1 MGRRV
6 SRRPI
11 VSFTGYAPE
20 RFKGGEYVR
29 ISDDWQGFMRKYDP
43 AGAAS
48 ILDRMIDDDLAFFE
62 KFFVCLEEETDYD
75 YYLDALDEGC
85 PPHWDMI
92 FDCWSLSLYNLGEDA
107 DEWDVAQEAASSYLA
122 YMLDATDEE
131 LGWDSGYVA
140 SRSSRRSRGARS
152 LRSARMRYILSGTD
166 TVATDLF
173 KDLEPKNGKRLGWG
187 TKVRAAMKKIYMD
200 QMDAQDYDARHFF
213 ELVRVATSPDKLKNW
228 GIVPGQDNCPKNF
241 TKLYPNGIDFWKDP
255 RFADAK
261 AKIKDTLFNTEWI
274 EKLQASN
281 QGYSRARG
289 LMSKKKPFKK
299 TDLLGKIGKAG
310 KAFRNPASLAD
321 TAVDTASHL
330 VDKLREDDEGGVS
343 ASFRRGHRSLRS
355 RRSYGRGGRR
365 IMSASGLAFDDWF
378 SQMMGWIEDCHPEC
392 VVVVERG
399 MADDLMDGLYT
410 DFEPEDAG
418 EMIYMYYGDAA
429 DDAVQSRGRRLASAG
444 RLARCGRRIFSS
456 FDGSL
461 DEYADAVDRA
471 FEADSPHL
479 WADFEHGFKKDYAS
493 DYGRMLRLHYERG
506 DSPEKAARD
515 FYFEVGWYANDAEAR
530 ELSDLGVSSWDEYYG
545 VAADDAVQSRR
556 IASSFDGSFEDYYD
570 AVFDIFKR
578 DNSES
583 DAIDFKYYCGQGK
596 DSSCYGY
603 KDLMGLYKDG
613 ASPDEAAYS
622 MYFKVRWYQ
631 RECELREL
639 DDLGISSWDEYYGR

>member
-29 ISDDWQGFMRKYDP
+29 ISDGWQGFMRKYDP
-43 AGAAS
+43 AEAAR
-48 ILDRMIDDDLAFFE
+48 IFDRLDDEELAFFE

-85 PPHWDMI
+85 PPHWDLI
-92 FDCWSLSLYNLGEDA
+92 FDCWSQSLYNLGEDA
-107 DEWDVAQEAASSYLA
+107 DEWDVAQDAASSYLA
-122 YMLDATDEE
+122 YMLDAEDEE

-140 SRSSRRSRGARS
+140 SRSSRRSRGLRS

-173 KDLEPKNGKRLGWG
+173 KELEPKNGKQLGWG

-200 QMDAQDYDARHFF
+200 QMEAQDYDARHFF
-213 ELVRVATSPDKLKNW
+213 ELVRAATSPDGMKKYD
-228 GIVPGQDNCPKNF
+228 IVPGKDNCPKNF
-241 TKLYPNGIDFWKDP
+241 TKLYPNGIDFWKDS

-261 AKIKDTLFNTEWI
+261 AKIKDTLFNTDWI
-274 EKLQASN
+274 KKLQASN
-281 QGYSRARG
+281 QGYSPSRG
-289 LMSKKKPFKK
+289 VFSKKKPFKK
-299 TDLLGKIGKAG
+299 TDLLGKIGKVG
-310 KAFRNPASLAD
+310 KAFSNPASLAD

-330 VDKLREDDEGGVS
+330 VDELREDDEDGVS

-378 SQMMGWIEDCHPEC
+378 GQMMGWLEDCHPEC

-429 DDAVQSRGRRLASAG
+429 DDAVQSRRIRSRGRRLASAG
-444 RLARCGRRIFSS
+444 RRARGGRRIASS
-456 FDGSL
+456 FDGSFEEYYRAVL
-461 DEYADAVDRA
+461 DAFERDNSRSDAIDFEQYCGHGKDSSYYGYRDLMRLYEQGVSPDRA
-471 FEADSPHL
+471 AE
-479 WADFEHGFKKDYAS
+479 E
-493 DYGRMLRLHYERG
+493 MV
-506 DSPEKAARD
+506 PEVR
-515 FYFEVGWYANDAEAR
+515 WYQRECEQR

-545 VAADDAVQSRR
+545 R
-556 IASSFDGSFEDYYD
+556 
-570 AVFDIFKR
+570 
-578 DNSES
+578 
-583 DAIDFKYYCGQGK
+583 
-596 DSSCYGY
+596 
-603 KDLMGLYKDG
+603 
-613 ASPDEAAYS
+613 
-622 MYFKVRWYQ
+622 
-631 RECELREL
+631 
-639 DDLGISSWDEYYGR
+639 